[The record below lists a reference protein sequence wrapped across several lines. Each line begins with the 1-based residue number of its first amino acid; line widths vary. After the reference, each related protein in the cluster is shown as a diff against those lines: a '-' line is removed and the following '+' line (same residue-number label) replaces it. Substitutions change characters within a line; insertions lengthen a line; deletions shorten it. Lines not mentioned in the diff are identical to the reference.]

1 MASVLS
7 RGETELAP
15 PNHGRTSACSLMCAD
30 TDHSLVAPPGSV
42 RCMDDLMAPEAARSS
57 VRTRADVAAGTLPP
71 PPPVDTPRPA
81 APFLPGRVWARL
93 TEEVSRVVGL
103 DASAPIPPDA
113 LESCAYVKAVLDEVL
128 RLCPLGSNARRV
140 VRDSEVCGVRFCT
153 GDMVLMPMGC
163 LHYDSSLWGPRVVRQ
178 GPRVPTEL
186 WKHHVPA
193 LLLALQGEFA
203 PERWLR
209 NPPADLALPRNLA
222 GAYFPFGG
230 GTIGCPGE

>member
-1 MASVLS
+1 
-7 RGETELAP
+7 
-15 PNHGRTSACSLMCAD
+15 MCAD

-71 PPPVDTPRPA
+71 PPPVDTPRAA
-81 APFLPGRVWARL
+81 APFVPGRVWTRL
-93 TEEVSRVVGL
+93 TEEVSRAVGL

-140 VRDSEVCGVRFCT
+140 VRDAEVCGVRFCT

-178 GPRVPTEL
+178 GLRVPSAG
-186 WKHHVPA
+186 A
-193 LLLALQGEFA
+193 LEGPCLRASACLQGEFA
-203 PERWLR
+203 PERWLQ
-209 NPPADLALPRNLA
+209 NPPTDLALPRNLT